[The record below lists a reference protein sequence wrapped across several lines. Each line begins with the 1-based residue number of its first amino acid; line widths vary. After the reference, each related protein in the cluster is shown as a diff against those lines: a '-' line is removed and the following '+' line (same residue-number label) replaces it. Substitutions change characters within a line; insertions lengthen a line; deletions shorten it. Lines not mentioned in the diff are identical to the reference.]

1 MSLLPGQWL
10 LRMSLVAMMSVA
22 PCRPAGAG
30 PLREWLAE
38 HRLAQDRPV
47 ALPTGVRVDRD
58 VAYGDDARQRFD
70 VYFPQQPPQQG
81 RGAPVIFMVHG
92 GAWQFGDKAAPS
104 VVESKVARWLPRG
117 LIVISTNYR
126 LLPQATPAQQAED
139 VARAL
144 AAAQKAAASWGADPG
159 RFILMGH
166 SAGAHLV
173 ALLAAS
179 PALAATAGAAPWLG
193 VIALDSAA
201 LNVPE
206 IMNARHPRLYDR
218 AFGADPADW
227 ASMSPFHLLT
237 DRAPPF
243 LMVCST
249 QRDDA
254 CPQARRF
261 IARAESLGGRA
272 SVLAKDLSHGDINR
286 RLGEAG
292 AYTQAVEAFMG
303 SLDASLATTLAD
315 AGHGSNH

>member
-1 MSLLPGQWL
+1 MKLLPGGWL
-10 LRMSLVAMMSVA
+10 LRVSLIALVSGA
-22 PCRPAGAG
+22 PCRPASAG

-38 HRLAQDRPV
+38 HRLAQERPV
-47 ALPTGVRVDRD
+47 ALPTGVRVARD

-104 VVESKVARWLPRG
+104 VIENKIARWVPRG
-117 LIVISTNYR
+117 LVVISTNYR
-126 LLPQATPAQQAED
+126 LLPQATPARQAED

-144 AAAQKAAASWGADPG
+144 AAAQKAAASWGADPH

-179 PALAATAGAAPWLG
+179 PTLAATAGATPWLG
-193 VIALDSAA
+193 VVSLDSAA

-218 AFGADPADW
+218 AFGADPAGW
-227 ASMSPFHLLT
+227 PSVSPFHVLT
-237 DRAPPF
+237 RRVPPF

-249 QRDDA
+249 QREDA

-261 IARAESLGGRA
+261 VARAQSLGGRA
-272 SVLAKDLSHGDINR
+272 SVLAQDLSHGDINQ

-303 SLDASLATTLAD
+303 SLDTSLATALTGA
-315 AGHGSNH
+315 APGGNH